1 MVGAAATFA
10 SMPLLEVL
18 SAAQQRQFCA
28 LPHHLHRHEP
38 AYIGPLD
45 NEVEAVFDPAKNTLF
60 AAGGQAKRWL
70 LTNAQGAVVGRI
82 AAFVNPL
89 TATATDAT
97 LPAGGLG
104 FFECIDDQAAAHAL
118 FDVAC
123 EWLRAQGM
131 LAVDG
136 PINFGDRDRFW
147 GVLIDGF
154 DREPNYGMF
163 WHPAYYQGLFESYGF
178 QLYFK
183 QYTCHR
189 PVAQELHPSFHQKLA
204 SFEADGH
211 YRFVH
216 ARKAEP
222 EKMAQDF
229 HHIYTLAWGR
239 HAGIKPMTL
248 DQARHLVREMKPVID
263 ERLLAFAYHDDEPVA
278 FFLNL
283 PELNQIFKHVGHRL
297 DLLGKLRFLWQRWR
311 YMQRTDKKMLG
322 IIYGVIPA
330 FQGKGVDQ
338 ALITWTQERFL
349 NAGYRDIEMN
359 WIGDFNPRML
369 VTTRSIGAKI
379 IKTHATYR
387 KLFVDRPFERY
398 PIIR

>member
-1 MVGAAATFA
+1 
-10 SMPLLEVL
+10 MPLLEVL
-18 SAAQQRQFCA
+18 SAAQRQQFCD
-28 LPHHLHRHEP
+28 LPRRLHHAVP
-38 AYIGPLD
+38 AFINPLD
-45 NEVEAVFDPAKNTLF
+45 NEVEAVFDPAKNALF
-60 AAGGQAKRWL
+60 GAGGAAVRWL
-70 LTNAQGAVVGRI
+70 LTDATGLVVGRV

-89 TATATDAT
+89 TATAADAT

-104 FFECIDDQAAAHAL
+104 FFECIDDQAAANQLLDA
-118 FDVAC
+118 AC
-123 EWLRAQGM
+123 QWLQARGM

-154 DREPNYGMF
+154 EHEPNYGMF
-163 WHPAYYQGLFESYGF
+163 WHPAYYQQLLESYGF

-189 PVAQELHPSFHQKLA
+189 PVPQRLHPSFYKKLDELTA
-204 SFEADGH
+204 AGYLFT
-211 YRFVH
+211 H

-222 EKMAQDF
+222 EKLAQDF
-229 HHIYTLAWGR
+229 HHVYNLAWGK
-239 HAGIKPMTL
+239 HTGVKPMTL
-248 DQARHLVREMKPVID
+248 DAARHLVREMKPVLD
-263 ERLLAFAYHDDEPVA
+263 ERILGFAYYQDKPVA

-283 PELNQIFKHVGHRL
+283 PELNQIFKHVGPTL
-297 DLLGKLRFLWQRWR
+297 DVLGKLRFVWEQWR
-311 YMQRTDKKMLG
+311 YMRRPDKKILG
-322 IIYGVIPA
+322 IIYGVVPEH
-330 FQGKGVDQ
+330 QGKGVEN
-338 ALITWTQERFL
+338 ALTLATQHQFI
-349 NAGYRDIEMN
+349 AGGYANIEMN

-369 VTTRSIGAKI
+369 VITRSIGAKI

>member
-1 MVGAAATFA
+1 
-10 SMPLLEVL
+10 MPLLEVL
-18 SAAQQRQFCA
+18 TAAQQRQFCA

-45 NEVEAVFDPAKNTLF
+45 NEVDAVFDPAKNQLF
-60 AAGGQAKRWL
+60 AAGGEAQRWL
-70 LTNAQGAVVGRI
+70 LTDARGAVIGRI

-104 FFECIDDQAAAHAL
+104 FFECLDEQAAANEL

-123 EWLRAQGM
+123 NWLRARGM

-147 GVLIDGF
+147 GVLIAGF

-163 WHPAYYQGLFESYGF
+163 WHPAYYQQLFEHYGF

-183 QYTCHR
+183 QYTCWR
-189 PVAQELHPSFHQKLA
+189 PVLLPLHPSFQQKLSA
-204 SFEADGH
+204 FQADSR
-211 YRFVH
+211 YRFTH
-216 ARKAEP
+216 ANKAEP
-222 EKMAQDF
+222 EKLAQDF
-229 HHIYTLAWGR
+229 YHVYNLAWGR
-239 HAGIKPMTL
+239 HAGVQPMTIE
-248 DQARHLVREMKPVID
+248 QARTIVREMKPVLD
-263 ERLLAFAYHDDEPVA
+263 DRLLTFAYHDDQPVA
-278 FFLNL
+278 FFINI
-283 PELNQIFKHVGHRL
+283 PELNQIFKRVGHRL
-297 DLLGKLRFLWQRWR
+297 DLPGKLRFVWERWR
-311 YMQRTDKKMLG
+311 YSQRRDKKMLG
-322 IIYGVIPA
+322 IIYGVVPD

-338 ALITWTQERFL
+338 ALMTWTQLPFSDI
-349 NAGYRDIEMN
+349 GYRDIEMN

-379 IKTHATYR
+379 IKTHVTYR

>member
-1 MVGAAATFA
+1 
-10 SMPLLEVL
+10 MPLIEITTPR
-18 SAAQQRQFCA
+18 QQQQFDA
-28 LPHHLHRHEP
+28 LPHRLHRHAP

-45 NEVEAVFDPAKNTLF
+45 NEVDAVFDPAKNKLF
-60 AAGGQAKRWL
+60 AAGGQARRWL
-70 LTNAQGAVVGRI
+70 LTNERDVVIGRV

-89 TATATDAT
+89 TATTLDAT
-97 LPAGGLG
+97 LPTGGLG
-104 FFECIDDQAAAHAL
+104 FFECVDDQAAANAL
-118 FDVAC
+118 FDVAT

-147 GVLIDGF
+147 GVLLDGF

-163 WHPAYYQGLFESYGF
+163 WHPAYYQQLFEHYGF
-178 QLYFK
+178 QLYYK
-183 QYTCHR
+183 QYTCWR
-189 PVAQELHPSFHQKLA
+189 PVLLPLHLSFYQKLA
-204 SFEADGH
+204 AFQADGH

-216 ARKAEP
+216 ARRAEA
-222 EKMAQDF
+222 EKLAQDF
-229 HHIYTLAWGR
+229 LYIYNLAWGG
-239 HAGIKPMTL
+239 HAGVQPMTL
-248 DQARHLVREMKPVID
+248 DQARGIVREMGPVLD
-263 ERLLAFAYHDDEPVA
+263 ERVLAFAYYDDEPIA
-278 FFLNL
+278 FFINI

-297 DLLGKLRFLWQRWR
+297 DALGKLRFVWERWR
-311 YMQRTDKKMLG
+311 YMRRPDKKLLG
-322 IIYGVIPA
+322 ILYGVVPR

-338 ALITWTQERFL
+338 ALVAWTQEPFS
-349 NAGYRDIEMN
+349 AHGYRNIEMN